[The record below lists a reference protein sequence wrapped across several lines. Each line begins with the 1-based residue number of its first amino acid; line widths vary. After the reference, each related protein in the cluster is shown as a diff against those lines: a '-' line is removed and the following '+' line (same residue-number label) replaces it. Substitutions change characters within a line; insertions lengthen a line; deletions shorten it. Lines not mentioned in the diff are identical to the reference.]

1 MKTFLKIFGVL
12 IALVIIAIITVPY
25 IFKDDIVKIVKEE
38 ANNAVNAKI
47 DFGDFDLSLIK
58 SFPDFYFSIHDIS
71 VEGIDDFEGVK
82 LAEVKELDLVV
93 DLMSVINGE
102 SINVKQITIRQPYI
116 ETKVLADG
124 KANYDIAKESEEVEE
139 ETEVESEEASTF
151 KMDLQKIEITDGR
164 FIYDDATFPMLMDI
178 QKLNLLISG
187 DMTADIT
194 NLDAQGSVET
204 FDLNYDGMQM
214 MNQVA
219 VLLDATIGMDL
230 EQFKFTFTESEVIA
244 NNLPLGI
251 DGWLAMPEESI
262 DMDLTFLAKETSFKN
277 ILSMIPAEFAK
288 DLEGVKTEGTLALQG
303 YAKGSYLDS
312 VYPAFGIDLQIA
324 NGMFQYPDLPKSV
337 SDVQVKASVESKT
350 GDLDHTIVDVS
361 QFHLLLADNP
371 FDFNFYLA
379 TPISDPFIR
388 AGMKGKLILDNIKD
402 VVPLEESDELAGTF
416 DADFSLEGNL
426 STIENEQYEDFKARG
441 TLVAEKVHYAS
452 DSLDY
457 PIDLKYAA
465 MEFTPK
471 YLELSRMEMLLGK
484 SDLNVNG
491 RLENFIGYALKD
503 NQTLVGELNVNS
515 NLLDINQ
522 LAGIDP
528 EQTEEESESEE
539 ETTDEEPMEA
549 LLLPKFIDFT
559 ATADIKKLIFDNIN
573 MSEIKGAI
581 VLKEEKLSMTNTGL
595 SMLGGRMS
603 MDGYYETTDSLKP
616 TYDFDMDIKDFDVQ
630 QTVTTFNSV
639 DKLVPI
645 AKSSKGSYSVKM
657 QILGALT
664 ETMDPV
670 YESMFGEGKLETHGI
685 VIKDYKPF
693 KKIGD
698 VLKYDKLNPLALN
711 DLFLDFQIT
720 EGKVFVAPFTNKI
733 GDTKVTI
740 AGSNSFDQT
749 IDYTFSFEI
758 PRDEF
763 GSAANKAVD
772 GLLSQASAKGIDVD
786 VADVINVDVRLVG
799 PATDPE
805 VKTDFKKTASS
816 ATDALKEKAKEEFN
830 KKKEE
835 LEQKAKE
842 ELEKKKAEA
851 EQKAKEELEKAKKEA
866 EEELERQK
874 EEAKKKAEEEAKK
887 KLKGLF
893 GK

>member
-1 MKTFLKIFGVL
+1 MKTFLKVLGVL
-12 IALVIIAIITVPY
+12 VVLLFAAIIAVPY

-58 SFPDFYFSIHDIS
+58 SFPNFYFSIHDIS
-71 VEGIDDFEGVK
+71 VIGIDEFEGVK
-82 LAEVKELDLVV
+82 LADIKELDLTV
-93 DLMSVINGE
+93 DLMSVIKGE
-102 SINVKQITIRQPYI
+102 TINVKQITIRQPYI

-124 KANYDIAKESEEVEE
+124 KANYDIAKESEETEEVE
-139 ETEVESEEASTF
+139 ETEKEEASTF
-151 KMDLQKIEITDGR
+151 KMDLKKIEITEGR
-164 FIYDDATFPMLMDI
+164 IIYDDATMPMLMDI
-178 QKLNLLISG
+178 QQLNLLISG
-187 DMTADIT
+187 DMTADVT
-194 NLDAQGSVET
+194 NLKAQGSVEA
-204 FDLNYDGMQM
+204 FDLTYDGMKM

-312 VYPAFGIDLQIA
+312 IYPAFGLDLQIA

-337 SDVQVKASVESKT
+337 SDVQVKASVDNKS

-361 QFHLLLADNP
+361 QFHLKLADNP

-379 TPISDPFIR
+379 TPISDPFVR

-402 VVPLEESDELAGTF
+402 VVPLEKGDDLAGTIN
-416 DADFSLEGNL
+416 ADFSLEGNL
-426 STIENEQYEDFKARG
+426 STIEQEEYEKFKARG
-441 TLVAEKVHYAS
+441 SLIAEKIHYQS

-457 PIDLKYAA
+457 PIDLAYAE
-465 MEFTPK
+465 MEFTPRFV
-471 YLELSRMEMLLGK
+471 ELSRLEMTLGK

-503 NQTLVGELNVNS
+503 DQTLMGELNLNS
-515 NLLDINQ
+515 KLLDINE
-522 LAGIDP
+522 LAGIEP
-528 EQTEEESESEE
+528 GETEEAKETEE
-539 ETTDEEPMEA
+539 DSAEAPMEA
-549 LLLPKFIDFT
+549 LLLPKYIDFT
-559 ATADIKKLIFDNIN
+559 ATAKIDQLIFDNIN
-573 MSEIKGAI
+573 MADIQGTM
-581 VLKEEKLSMTNTGL
+581 VLKEEKLDLTKTGMSL
-595 SMLGGRMS
+595 LGGRMT
-603 MDGYYETTDSLKP
+603 MNGFYETTDSLKP
-616 TYDFDMDIKDFDVQ
+616 TYDFDMDIKNFDVQ
-630 QTVTTFNSV
+630 QTVSTFNSV
-639 DKLVPI
+639 DQLVPI
-645 AKSSKGSYSVKM
+645 AKSSKGSYSAKM
-657 QILGALT
+657 GILGALT
-664 ETMDPV
+664 TTMDPV
-670 YESMFGEGKLETHGI
+670 YESMFGEGQLQTQNI
-685 VIKDYKPF
+685 VVEDYKPF
-693 KKIGD
+693 KKISNA
-698 VLKYDKLNPLALN
+698 LKYDKLNPLALN
-711 DLFLDFQIT
+711 DLNLTFKIS
-720 EGKVFVAPFTNKI
+720 EGKVYVDPFTNKI

-758 PRDEF
+758 PREEF
-763 GSAANKAVD
+763 GGAANKAVD
-772 GLLSQASAKGIDVD
+772 GLLAQASNKGIDVE

-799 PATDPE
+799 PASDPE

-816 ATDALKEKAKEEFN
+816 ATDALKDKAKEEFN

-842 ELEKKKAEA
+842 EVEKKKAEV
-851 EQKAKEELEKAKKEA
+851 EQKAKEELEKKKKEA
-866 EEELERQK
+866 QEKIDQEK

-893 GK
+893 D